1 MKWILL
7 GVLAVV
13 LWYVLAPLFT
23 PRPLRPGGR
32 RRDKRRDDDVIDGEG
47 RIID

>member
-13 LWYVLAPLFT
+13 LWYLLAPLFT
-23 PRPLRPGGR
+23 PRPLRQSG
-32 RRDKRRDDDVIDGEG
+32 KRRNKRKDDDIIDGEG